1 MRNSHV
7 VSLQGPFQ
15 LQPESY
21 AWYAIHFDEIKGK
34 WSDINQAKE
43 IAKNHEETSKAKAEE
58 FIKRAEQQAIDK
70 ILRAEKVAISKV
82 NEEIVANSVN
92 IAEKIIIENIN
103 EQSSKK
109 LVEQSISQI
118 NKLKT

>member
-1 MRNSHV
+1 MIIFS
-7 VSLQGPFQ
+7 
-15 LQPESY
+15 
-21 AWYAIHFDEIKGK
+21 AILTEFATI
-34 WSDINQAKE
+34 SSFTLE
-43 IAKNHEETSKAKAEE
+43 IATFSALDILSIACCS
-58 FIKRAEQQAIDK
+58 AEQQAIDK
-70 ILRAEKVAISKV
+70 ISRAEKVAISKV